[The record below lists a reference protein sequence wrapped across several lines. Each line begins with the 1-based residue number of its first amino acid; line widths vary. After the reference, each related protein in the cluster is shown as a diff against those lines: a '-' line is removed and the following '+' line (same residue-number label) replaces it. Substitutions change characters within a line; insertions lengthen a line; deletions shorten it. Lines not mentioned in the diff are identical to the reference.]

1 MLFGQEIAFFEKEI
15 GKYLHIS
22 FLICIFAANYIF
34 IVRDMIRLVLK
45 KLYIC

>member
-1 MLFGQEIAFFEKEI
+1 MLFGQEIVFFEKEI

-22 FLICIFAANYIF
+22 FLICIFAADYIF
-34 IVRDMIRLVLK
+34 IVSGTIRLVLK